1 MYKDEGEC
9 SEASMCHNFMAIIG
23 SQKVSFERGISRIM
37 ALPFFFCHCILSGQV
52 HQMRSGGKKVKDIKP
67 QHL

>member
-37 ALPFFFCHCILSGQV
+37 ALPFFLPLYFERTGASDAI
-52 HQMRSGGKKVKDIKP
+52 RW
-67 QHL
+67 